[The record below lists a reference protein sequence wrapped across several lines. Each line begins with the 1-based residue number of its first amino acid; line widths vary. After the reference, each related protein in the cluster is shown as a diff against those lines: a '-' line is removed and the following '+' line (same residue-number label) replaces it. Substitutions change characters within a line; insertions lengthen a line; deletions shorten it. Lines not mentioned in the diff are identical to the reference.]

1 MSVKITATGNAGFH
15 VAAPG
20 TSVLIDA
27 LWEGVPRFLGG
38 QRPAPTENLPA
49 NLILV
54 THAHWDHF
62 SPSRVA
68 EAAAR
73 TGAAVVGAADVIR
86 RLRGGVP
93 DGLLV
98 TLEPPET
105 PRGGPAASATVE
117 TAGATVTALRT
128 SHGQRHNSYL
138 VRMGAFSF
146 FHDGDNEDTRPLD
159 VEFLRPV
166 DALLLCPWQGSR
178 WPDFVER
185 LAPQRWFLTHLTD
198 EEFDEHFAG
207 RFLPGLSDRVPLA
220 DRVVALRPGESFE
233 FDQCWKT
240 RHGSPPPGMSTQ

>member
-1 MSVKITATGNAGFH
+1 MSVKITAMGNAGFH

-20 TSVLIDA
+20 ASVLIDA

-38 QRPAPTENLPA
+38 RRASAAAEALPA

-62 SPSRVA
+62 GPARVA

-73 TGAAVVGAADVIR
+73 TAATVVGPADVTR
-86 RLRGGVP
+86 QLRGRVP
-93 DGLLV
+93 AGSLV
-98 TLEPPET
+98 ALEPPET
-105 PRGGPAASATVE
+105 PRGGPAASATIQV
-117 TAGATVTALRT
+117 AGAAVTAMRT

-138 VRMGAFSF
+138 VRTGAFSF

-159 VEFLRPV
+159 VAALRPV
-166 DALLLCPWQGSR
+166 DALILCPWQGSG
-178 WPDFVER
+178 WPEFVEH
-185 LAPQRWFLTHLTD
+185 LAPRQWFLMHLTD

-220 DRVVALRPGESFE
+220 DRVAALRPGESFA
-233 FDQCWKT
+233 FD
-240 RHGSPPPGMSTQ
+240 